1 MRRKI
6 ALAALLLSLAFCAE
20 AQIIIGGNIG
30 ITTSSGSDSRMGIVI
45 APEIGYSFSPDFTV
59 GGVISYRSLQN
70 TFGITPYLRGY
81 LFNVQDSFRVFLSA
95 QAPCRFA
102 SGYQSYGIYVRPGAS
117 VRINQGVWL
126 IAHIG
131 AFGYSFVKSQGS
143 SFGGW
148 SAEVNSNTINI
159 GFCFTI

>member
-6 ALAALLLSLAFCAE
+6 ALAVLLLSLTFCAK
-20 AQIIIGGNIG
+20 AQIIVGGNIG
-30 ITTSSGSDSRMGIVI
+30 ITASSGSDSRVGIVI
-45 APEIGYSFSPDFTV
+45 APEIGYSFSPNFTV

-81 LFNVQDSFRVFLSA
+81 LFNVEDFLRVFLSV

-102 SGYQSYGIYVRPGAS
+102 SGYQSYGVYVRPGAS
-117 VRINQGVWL
+117 LRISQGVWL
-126 IAHIG
+126 VAHIG
-131 AFGYSFVKSQGS
+131 AFGYSYVNSQGS

-159 GFCFTI
+159 GFCFTL